1 MAPKSTTLVEKS
13 YLRPQPHHRS
23 YIVQFFVWDTFNRT
37 APQTTFKHY
46 ALLLTN
52 ELELF

>member
-1 MAPKSTTLVEKS
+1 MAPKSTTLVEKR
-13 YLRPQPHHRS
+13 LQPHHQS
-23 YIVQFFVWDTFNRT
+23 YIVQFFVRDTFNRT